1 GGDQSVAGRTA
12 RTRSALCDLCRRG
25 QPLTCGRLMTVPDRN
40 RPTRRQA
47 RMPQLIEVWNDT
59 VDPKHLIGG
68 IAIGV
73 GIAVPAFLIS
83 DHLFSSSGGDEALSH
98 SYALLIGIVG
108 CILGAVIA
116 GVLFKPKRVI
126 TTSAADTRNRQ
137 EIIDEIVEEYGPL

>member
-1 GGDQSVAGRTA
+1 
-12 RTRSALCDLCRRG
+12 
-25 QPLTCGRLMTVPDRN
+25 
-40 RPTRRQA
+40 
-47 RMPQLIEVWNDT
+47 MPQLIEVWNDT

-137 EIIDEIVEEYGPL
+137 EIIDEIVEEYGPLGDPRELGPKAQEEIRALGLFDALVDNHETRLREKGGHQ

>member
-1 GGDQSVAGRTA
+1 
-12 RTRSALCDLCRRG
+12 
-25 QPLTCGRLMTVPDRN
+25 
-40 RPTRRQA
+40 
-47 RMPQLIEVWNDT
+47 MPQLIEVWNDT

-98 SYALLIGIVG
+98 SYALLIG
-108 CILGAVIA
+108 VIA
-116 GVLFKPKRVI
+116 CVLLEPMGVI

-137 EIIDEIVEEYGPL
+137 EIIDEIVEEYGPLGDPRELGPKAQEEIRALGLFDALVDNHETRLREKGGHQ